1 MQGKGDWGT
10 ILSDC
15 QAGEIRVGLDQFPL
29 GVNGRLPE
37 EGGGLEKESVKG
49 LGMGVGSVL
58 GQRVRVCWQEQRE
71 A

>member
-1 MQGKGDWGT
+1 M
-10 ILSDC
+10 
-15 QAGEIRVGLDQFPL
+15 GLDQFPL

-37 EGGGLEKESVKG
+37 EGGGLEKESVEG